1 MWLPATA
8 TPAQHPL
15 RSEAAAARQSIF
27 LAQSTPCR
35 YSPVYRRMNILAF
48 LPILSLM
55 MFVHELGHFITA
67 RMAGITVQEFG
78 FGLPPRLFGFK
89 RNGVIYSINWIPFG
103 AFVKMLGEEDPTAPG
118 SFASKPRFIRA
129 IVLSAGS
136 GMNFLLAVIAFSLVY
151 MVSPPR
157 VSPDGGVSLSTIAPN
172 SPAQLA
178 GLQSGDQ
185 IVAFEG
191 QPVTVQSFR
200 EATQSHLDQ
209 PIRLTV
215 NRGGQQFDVT
225 LTPRSNPPEG
235 QGSIGIVL
243 TGTAVPPLQA
253 VSLGFHQTLQAIGA
267 TLLIPKLLLEGAI
280 APSDARLIG
289 LPGMARLTSEAVDF
303 AVDTGFW
310 YPVFILTGL
319 FSAGLAVANMLPI
332 PALDGGRLF
341 FVLLEWI
348 RGRRVPPEREAAYH
362 FVGIVVLLTLM
373 VIISINDI
381 AQPLPSINWGS
392 R

>member
-1 MWLPATA
+1 
-8 TPAQHPL
+8 
-15 RSEAAAARQSIF
+15 
-27 LAQSTPCR
+27 
-35 YSPVYRRMNILAF
+35 MNLLAF

-67 RMAGITVQEFG
+67 RMFGITVQEFG
-78 FGLPPRLFGFK
+78 FGLPPRMIGIK
-89 RNGVIYSINWIPFG
+89 RKGVVYSINWIPFG

-118 SFASKPRFIRA
+118 SFASKPRHIRA

-136 GMNFLLAVIAFSLVY
+136 AMNFLLAVVAFTMVY
-151 MVSPPR
+151 IVSPPR
-157 VSPDGGVSLSTIAPN
+157 VAPDGQVQLAAIAPN
-172 SPAQLA
+172 SPAEHA
-178 GLQSGDQ
+178 GLQSRDVV
-185 IVAFEG
+185 VAVDG
-191 QPVTVQSFR
+191 QPVDVQRFR
-200 EATQSHLDQ
+200 DTTQNRLDQ
-209 PIRLTV
+209 PMQLSVT
-215 NRGGQQFDVT
+215 RGDRQFDVT
-225 LTPRSNPPEG
+225 LTPRSSPPEG
-235 QGSIGIVL
+235 QGAIGVVL
-243 TGTAVPPLQA
+243 SGTSVPPLQA
-253 VSLGFHQTLQAIGA
+253 VGLGFQQTIQAIGA
-267 TLLIPKLLLEGAI
+267 TLLIPKLLIEGAI

-319 FSAGLAVANMLPI
+319 FSSGLSVANLLPI

-373 VIISINDI
+373 VLISLNDIIS
-381 AQPLPSINWGS
+381 PLPSVNWGS